1 MGRPSSR
8 RNNSSRQLGAPI
20 TSGIR
25 RTGMCWPLKRRRRIR
40 RGTIKKWKKEMLLL
54 TKTFCCFALRGS
66 SSMHFGQ
73 LHSPLWWGMKK
84 SVPFGSYV
92 ELLHFYTRTS
102 FLEDPSGM
110 ILIPCELLL
119 KECMCMTFNY
129 HESSALI
136 IWCFWILQVQTYF
149 GKIFMLLA
157 LNCLMKWFMY
167 HVKYQVWNCRSQLHI
182 SS

>member
-1 MGRPSSR
+1 MWG
-8 RNNSSRQLGAPI
+8 G
-20 TSGIR
+20 
-25 RTGMCWPLKRRRRIR
+25 
-40 RGTIKKWKKEMLLL
+40 LLL
-54 TKTFCCFALRGS
+54 EEIIVVGNLGLQLPVALEEQECVDHWKEGGGIGGWGGVQSKNERRCCFYKNVCCFPLLWG

-136 IWCFWILQVQTYF
+136 IWCFWILKVQTYF
-149 GKIFMLLA
+149 WKILCFLLSI
-157 LNCLMKWFMY
+157 
-167 HVKYQVWNCRSQLHI
+167 V
-182 SS
+182 